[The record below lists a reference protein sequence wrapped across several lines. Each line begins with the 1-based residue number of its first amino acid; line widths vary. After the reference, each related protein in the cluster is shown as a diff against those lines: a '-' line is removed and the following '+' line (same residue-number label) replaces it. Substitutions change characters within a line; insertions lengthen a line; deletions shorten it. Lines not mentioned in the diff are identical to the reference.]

1 MPACLTVSLVARFC
15 GEAEAVRLAKLY
27 LFDDRSDGQMLYAA
41 GARPRR
47 HEDAV
52 IARCQA

>member
-1 MPACLTVSLVARFC
+1 MVARFC

-27 LFDDRSDGQMLYAA
+27 LFGDRSEGQMLYAA